1 MRRRLTPFV
10 QVAFGLLASTLSYP
24 TALLAQHIG
33 LGAPA
38 SPSHIGLGAPNS
50 PSHIGLGAPSLPS
63 PARPSGLPSGP
74 MALRPGVRYPS
85 VPIHDGSHPP
95 STATG
100 PSHRPDD
107 GRHGA
112 DYRNH
117 TPYIYT
123 GYTWL
128 NPYGYGFPV
137 AYGGLP
143 YAGQDDAG
151 GGPQLGPQQADYGEQ
166 PPADHAPEPPAPQ
179 MADNALPSFRP
190 AYEGPAVDAPVSPQP
205 ATTLIFKDGR
215 PAVQIHNY
223 ALTANTLYA
232 LDGDSRQEIPLSL
245 LNVQATVDANRA
257 AGVDFALP
265 TSR

>member
-10 QVAFGLLASTLSYP
+10 QVAFGFLASSLLYP
-24 TALLAQHIG
+24 GALVAQHIG
-33 LGAPA
+33 LGAT
-38 SPSHIGLGAPNS
+38 NS
-50 PSHIGLGAPSLPS
+50 PSHIGLGAPSLPG

-85 VPIHDGSHPP
+85 VPIHEGPHPP
-95 STATG
+95 SVAGG

-107 GRHGA
+107 GRRGA
-112 DYRNH
+112 EYRNH

-128 NPYGYGFPV
+128 NSFGYGFPV

-143 YAGQDDAG
+143 YAGQDDAAG
-151 GGPQLGPQQADYGEQ
+151 VPQLGPQQADYGDQ
-166 PPADHAPEPPAPQ
+166 PRAEYAPEPPAPQ
-179 MADNALPSFRP
+179 VADNAVPSFRP
-190 AYEGPAVDAPVSPQP
+190 AYQGQAVEVPVNPQP

-245 LNVQATVDANRA
+245 LNVQATVEANRA

>member
-1 MRRRLTPFV
+1 
-10 QVAFGLLASTLSYP
+10 
-24 TALLAQHIG
+24 
-33 LGAPA
+33 
-38 SPSHIGLGAPNS
+38 
-50 PSHIGLGAPSLPS
+50 
-63 PARPSGLPSGP
+63 

-85 VPIHDGSHPP
+85 LPIHEGQRPP
-95 STATG
+95 STG

-107 GRHGA
+107 GRRGVE
-112 DYRNH
+112 YRNH
-117 TPYIYT
+117 TPYTYT

-128 NPYGYGFPV
+128 NSFGYGFPV

-151 GGPQLGPQQADYGEQ
+151 GGPQPSPQQADYADQ
-166 PPADHAPEPPAPQ
+166 PPADYASAPPAPQ
-179 MADNALPSFRP
+179 MADNAPPAFRP
-190 AYEGPAVDAPVSPQP
+190 AYQGQAVDAVVSPQP

-215 PAVQIHNY
+215 PPVEIHNY

-232 LDGDSRQEIPLSL
+232 LDGDSRREIPLSL
-245 LNVQATVDANRA
+245 LNVQATVEANRA

>member
-10 QVAFGLLASTLSYP
+10 QVAFGLLASSLLQP
-24 TALLAQHIG
+24 TALVAQHIG
-33 LGAPA
+33 LGASN

-63 PARPSGLPSGP
+63 PARTSGLPSGP

-85 VPIHDGSHPP
+85 SPIHEGPNKTS
-95 STATG
+95 TG

-107 GRHGA
+107 GRRGV

-117 TPYIYT
+117 TPYT

-128 NPYGYGFPV
+128 NSFGYGFPV

-151 GGPQLGPQQADYGEQ
+151 GPQPSPQQAGYVDQ
-166 PPADHAPEPPAPQ
+166 PPADYAPEPPAPQ
-179 MADNALPSFRP
+179 VADNAPPTFRP
-190 AYEGPAVDAPVSPQP
+190 AYPGQVVDAPVNPQP

-215 PAVQIHNY
+215 PPVQVHNY
-223 ALTANTLYA
+223 ALTSNTLYA

-245 LNVQATVDANRA
+245 LNVQATVEANRA

>member
-1 MRRRLTPFV
+1 MRRRLTLFV
-10 QVAFGLLASTLSYP
+10 QVAFGLLASPL
-24 TALLAQHIG
+24 LLAQHVG
-33 LGAPA
+33 LGGSTAPA
-38 SPSHIGLGAPNS
+38 HFGGQVHAGP
-50 PSHIGLGAPSLPS
+50 APSLPGS
-63 PARPSGLPSGP
+63 ARPSGLPSGP

-85 VPIHDGSHPP
+85 APIHEGHHPP
-95 STATG
+95 STG

-107 GRHGA
+107 GRRGV

-117 TPYIYT
+117 TPYTDT

-128 NPYGYGFPV
+128 NSFGYGFPV

-151 GGPQLGPQQADYGEQ
+151 GSQPSPQQAGYGDQ
-166 PPADHAPEPPAPQ
+166 PPADYAPEPPAPQ
-179 MADNALPSFRP
+179 VADNAPPSFRP
-190 AYEGPAVDAPVSPQP
+190 AYLGQGVDAPVNPQP

-215 PAVQIHNY
+215 PPVQVHNY
-223 ALTANTLYA
+223 ALTSNTLYA

-245 LNVQATVDANRA
+245 LNVPATVEANRA

>member
-10 QVAFGLLASTLSYP
+10 QVAFGLLASHL
-24 TALLAQHIG
+24 LLAQHVG
-33 LGAPA
+33 LGGSTAPA
-38 SPSHIGLGAPNS
+38 HFGGQVHAGPPL
-50 PSHIGLGAPSLPS
+50 SLPS
-63 PARPSGLPSGP
+63 PVRPSGLPSGP

-85 VPIHDGSHPP
+85 LPIHEGAHPP
-95 STATG
+95 S
-100 PSHRPDD
+100 HRR
-107 GRHGA
+107 GVE
-112 DYRNH
+112 YRNH
-117 TPYIYT
+117 TPYTYT

-128 NPYGYGFPV
+128 NSFGYGFPV

-151 GGPQLGPQQADYGEQ
+151 GPQPSPQQAGYADQ
-166 PPADHAPEPPAPQ
+166 PPADYAPEPRAPQ
-179 MADNALPSFRP
+179 VADNAPPAFRP
-190 AYEGPAVDAPVSPQP
+190 AYQGQAVDAPVNPQP

-232 LDGDSRQEIPLSL
+232 LDGGSRQEIPLSL
-245 LNVQATVDANRA
+245 LNVQATVEANRA

>member
-1 MRRRLTPFV
+1 
-10 QVAFGLLASTLSYP
+10 
-24 TALLAQHIG
+24 
-33 LGAPA
+33 
-38 SPSHIGLGAPNS
+38 
-50 PSHIGLGAPSLPS
+50 
-63 PARPSGLPSGP
+63 

-85 VPIHDGSHPP
+85 LPIHEGPRPP
-95 STATG
+95 AAG

-107 GRHGA
+107 GGRGA
-112 DYRNH
+112 EYRNH

-128 NPYGYGFPV
+128 NSFGYGFPV

-151 GGPQLGPQQADYGEQ
+151 SQSGLQQANYVDQ
-166 PPADHAPEPPAPQ
+166 PPADSAPEPQAPQ
-179 MADNALPSFRP
+179 VADNAPPTFRP
-190 AYEGPAVDAPVSPQP
+190 AYEGEAVNAPVNPQP

-215 PAVQIHNY
+215 PPVQIHNY

-245 LNVQATVDANRA
+245 LNLQVTVEANRA